1 MPTLLSALIETV
13 PSHQHTPMNETAH
26 QNLHCDTQ
34 LNVTFGVIILTL
46 LIALMAVSVSIRTS
60 AERKYHKVAAMFVHN
75 MATQSIAPQFKSL
88 EHVLN
93 ETGSVIDE
101 SGLDAFLNEDHTPL
115 GLSLMQ
121 TLALTPYVKSILLAD
136 PQGRFNS
143 IPHLPVG
150 EHFDARER
158 PWFLAAA
165 VRTLFVHYTDHY
177 TSKFDDK
184 SRSVSVSRPL
194 LDKEGFFLGTLAM
207 NVDLEQMSYPLRQL
221 MSPLKG
227 EFYLVD
233 RAGDILLH
241 SDVGNLF
248 RHRVDRRLI
257 EQMTNGADHLFDAK
271 RQTHLYYHSFSNPD
285 WFVIYAVSD
294 ARFKEVSSSES
305 HQLQITLVGCML
317 ICLLC
322 WWSLRHV
329 LSKMIFE
336 IIALMRAGR
345 IHPGKPGDQLRQEI
359 QNGHRQMQEA
369 VEASNTDAL
378 TGLLNRR
385 CFDKALDDQLI
396 AGRPFCLG
404 LIDLDNFKS
413 INDTHGHPVGD
424 DVLRA
429 VAREGRQIAGQEATL
444 YRYGGEELAII
455 IPGEDSVRARTLLE
469 QWRTQVAQRS
479 WREPELVVTFSAGLG
494 LWRQESAEQLLARVD
509 QALYQAKDAGK
520 NRVHHAD

>member
-1 MPTLLSALIETV
+1 MPTLLSALIETI

-75 MATQSIAPQFKSL
+75 MATQSIEPQFKSL

-150 EHFDARER
+150 EHVDARER

-207 NVDLEQMSYPLRQL
+207 NVDLEQM
-221 MSPLKG
+221 
-227 EFYLVD
+227 
-233 RAGDILLH
+233 
-241 SDVGNLF
+241 
-248 RHRVDRRLI
+248 
-257 EQMTNGADHLFDAK
+257 TNGADHLFDAK
-271 RQTHLYYHSFSNPD
+271 RQTHLYYYSFSNPD

-336 IIALMRAGR
+336 IIALMRTGR
-345 IHPGKPGDQLRQEI
+345 IHAGKPGDQLRQEI
-359 QNGHRQMQEA
+359 QSGHRQMQEA

-378 TGLLNRR
+378 TGLFNRR

-424 DVLRA
+424 EVLRA

-455 IPGEDSVRARTLLE
+455 IPEEDSTRALTLLE

>member
-1 MPTLLSALIETV
+1 
-13 PSHQHTPMNETAH
+13 MNETAH

-34 LNVTFGVIILTL
+34 LNVTFGVIVLTL

-75 MATQSIAPQFKSL
+75 MATQSIEPQFKSL

-101 SGLDAFLNEDHTPL
+101 SGLDAFLNEGNTPL

-136 PQGRFNS
+136 PQGRFNA
-143 IPHLPVG
+143 IPHLPVE
-150 EHFDARER
+150 EHVDARKR
-158 PWFLAAA
+158 PWFLSAA
-165 VRTLFVHYTDHY
+165 VRTLFVRYTDHY

-194 LDKEGFFLGTLAM
+194 LDKEGVFLGTLAM
-207 NVDLEQMSYPLRQL
+207 NVYLEQMSYPLRQL

-305 HQLQITLVGCML
+305 HQLQITLVGSML

-345 IHPGKPGDQLRQEI
+345 IHQGKPGDQLRQEI
-359 QNGHRQMQEA
+359 QSGHRQMLEA

-378 TGLLNRR
+378 TGLFNRR

-429 VAREGRQIAGQEATL
+429 VAREGRLIAGQEATL

-455 IPGEDSVRARTLLE
+455 IPGDDSVRARRLIE
-469 QWRTQVAQRS
+469 QWRTQVAQRP

>member
-1 MPTLLSALIETV
+1 
-13 PSHQHTPMNETAH
+13 MNETAH

-46 LIALMAVSVSIRTS
+46 LIALMAVSVSIKTS

-75 MATQSIAPQFKSL
+75 MATKFIELQFKPL
-88 EHVLN
+88 EHALN
-93 ETGSVIDE
+93 ETGNIIDNQNM
-101 SGLDAFLNEDHTPL
+101 DDFLSQKNTPL
-115 GLSLMQ
+115 RSSLMQ
-121 TLALTPYVKSILLAD
+121 TLSLMPSVRSILVAD
-136 PQGRFNS
+136 NQGRFNS
-143 IPHLPVG
+143 IPHLPV
-150 EHFDARER
+150 EEDFDARER

-285 WFVIYAVSD
+285 WFIIYAVSD

-317 ICLLC
+317 ICLFC
-322 WWSLRHV
+322 WWSLRSCAQQDDLRDHRPD
-329 LSKMIFE
+329 
-336 IIALMRAGR
+336 ARR
-345 IHPGKPGDQLRQEI
+345 THPRGQTGGSVAPGDPE
-359 QNGHRQMQEA
+359 
-369 VEASNTDAL
+369 
-378 TGLLNRR
+378 
-385 CFDKALDDQLI
+385 
-396 AGRPFCLG
+396 RP
-404 LIDLDNFKS
+404 S
-413 INDTHGHPVGD
+413 P
-424 DVLRA
+424 
-429 VAREGRQIAGQEATL
+429 
-444 YRYGGEELAII
+444 
-455 IPGEDSVRARTLLE
+455 
-469 QWRTQVAQRS
+469 
-479 WREPELVVTFSAGLG
+479 
-494 LWRQESAEQLLARVD
+494 
-509 QALYQAKDAGK
+509 DAGS
-520 NRVHHAD
+520 RGGVQHGCPHGSVQSPLL

>member
-1 MPTLLSALIETV
+1 
-13 PSHQHTPMNETAH
+13 MNETAH

-60 AERKYHKVAAMFVHN
+60 AERKYNKVAAMFVHN
-75 MATQSIAPQFKSL
+75 MATKFIELQFKPL
-88 EHVLN
+88 EHALN
-93 ETGSVIDE
+93 ETGNIIDNQNM
-101 SGLDAFLNEDHTPL
+101 DDFLSQKNTPL
-115 GLSLMQ
+115 RSSLMQ
-121 TLALTPYVKSILLAD
+121 THSLMPSVRSILVAD
-136 PQGRFNS
+136 NQGRFNS
-143 IPHLPVG
+143 IPHLPV
-150 EHFDARER
+150 EEDFDARER
-158 PWFLAAA
+158 PWFLSAAS
-165 VRTLFVHYTDHY
+165 RTLFVHYTDHY
-177 TSKFDDK
+177 PSKYDDK
-184 SRSVSVSRPL
+184 SRTVSVSRPL
-194 LDKEGFFLGTLAM
+194 INKEGFFLGTLAM
-207 NVDLEQMSYPLRQL
+207 DVDLEQMSYPLRQL

-248 RHRVDRRLI
+248 RHHVDNGLI

-271 RQTHLYYHSFSNPD
+271 RQTHIYYYSFSNPD
-285 WFVIYAVSD
+285 WFIIYAISD
-294 ARFKEVSSSES
+294 ARFKEASSSES
-305 HQLQITLVGCML
+305 YQLQITVIGCLLV
-317 ICLLC
+317 CLLC

-329 LSKMIFE
+329 LNKMIFE
-336 IIALMRAGR
+336 IIALMRTGR
-345 IHPGKPGDQLRQEI
+345 IHSGKPGDQLRQEI
-359 QNGHRQMQEA
+359 QSGHRQMQEA

-378 TGLLNRR
+378 TGLFNRR

-424 DVLRA
+424 DVLRV
-429 VAREGRQIAGQEATL
+429 VAQEGRQIAGQEATL

-455 IPGEDSVRARTLLE
+455 IPGEDSATALTLLE
-469 QWRTQVAQRS
+469 QWRTQVARRP
-479 WREPELVVTFSAGLG
+479 WREPGLVVTFSAGLGLQRWRQESADGLG

-520 NRVHHAD
+520 NRVHYAD

>member
-1 MPTLLSALIETV
+1 
-13 PSHQHTPMNETAH
+13 MNETIH

-34 LNVTFGVIILTL
+34 LNLTFGVIVLTL
-46 LIALMAVSVSIRTS
+46 LIALMAVSFSIRSS
-60 AERKYHKVAAMFVHN
+60 AERKYHQVAAMFVHN
-75 MATQSIAPQFKSL
+75 MATQSIEPQLKSL
-88 EHVLN
+88 EHVLS

-115 GLSLMQ
+115 GISLMQ
-121 TLALTPYVKSILLAD
+121 TLSLTPYVKNILLAD
-136 PQGRFNS
+136 PLGRFNS
-143 IPHLPVG
+143 IPHLPVE
-150 EHFDARER
+150 EHFDVTKR
-158 PWFLAAA
+158 PWYLPHA
-165 VRTLFVHYTDHY
+165 VRTLFAHYTNHY
-177 TSKFDDK
+177 ISKFDDK
-184 SRSVSVSRPL
+184 SRTVSVSRPL
-194 LDKEGFFLGTLAM
+194 FDKEGFFLGTLAM

-221 MSPLKG
+221 KSPLKG
-227 EFYLVD
+227 EVFLVD

-257 EQMTNGADHLFDAK
+257 DQMTNGADHLFDAK

-285 WFVIYAVSD
+285 WFVIYTIED
-294 ARFKEVSSSES
+294 ARFKEASGSES
-305 HQLQITLVGCML
+305 YQLQITLVGCML

-345 IHPGKPGDQLRQEI
+345 IHAGKPGDQLRQEI
-359 QNGHRQMQEA
+359 QSGHRQMLEA

-378 TGLLNRR
+378 TGLFNRR

-429 VAREGRQIAGQEATL
+429 VAREGRLIAAQEATL

-455 IPGEDSVRARTLLE
+455 IPGDDSVRARRLIE
-469 QWRTQVAQRS
+469 QWRTQVAQRP